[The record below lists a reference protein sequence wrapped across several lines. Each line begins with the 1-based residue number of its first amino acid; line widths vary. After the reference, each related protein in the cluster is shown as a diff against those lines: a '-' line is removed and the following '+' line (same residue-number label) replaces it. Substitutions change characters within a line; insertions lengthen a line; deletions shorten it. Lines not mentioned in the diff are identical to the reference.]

1 MPDHAAPPPDDWRPT
16 APVAVLRRRAALL
29 RELRAFFDDAGC
41 VEVETPLLSRDIC
54 VDAWLD
60 PFVVPAGSDDPGP
73 PRFLQ
78 TSPEF
83 AMKRLMAAGANAI
96 YQVTRSFRRGEVGAR
111 HNPEF
116 TIVEWYQAGSTLA
129 AQMDLVERLVNR
141 LSAAARG
148 HRPAADALPGAAPFH
163 RMSYDAA
170 FLEFAGQ
177 SVLDCPAPELPALA
191 RRLQVAV
198 PATLRPDDRDGW
210 LNLLLAAVVEPGL
223 AQLGGVFVYDYPAS
237 QAALARVRLGAAP
250 VAERFELYL
259 DGVEICNGYH
269 ELTDPAELRLRMEHQ
284 AQRRREA
291 GLSELPV
298 ESRLIAAMQAGLPD
312 CCGVALGFDR
322 LAMWCLGL
330 GALRDVLAFPFDIA

>member
-1 MPDHAAPPPDDWRPT
+1 M
-16 APVAVLRRRAALL
+16 AVLRRRAALL
-29 RELRAFFDDAGC
+29 RELRAFFDTAGC
-41 VEVETPLLSRDIC
+41 VEVETPLLSRDVC

-60 PFVVPAGSDDPGP
+60 PFVVPAGRDDPGP

-83 AMKRLMAAGANAI
+83 AMKRLMAAGAKAI

-116 TIVEWYQAGSTLA
+116 TIVEWYQAPSTLA
-129 AQMDLVERLVNR
+129 AQMDLVERLVIR
-141 LSAAARG
+141 LSAVARG
-148 HRPAADALPGAAPFH
+148 HSSPADALAGADRFH

-170 FLEFAGQ
+170 FREFAGQ
-177 SVLDCPAPELPALA
+177 SVLDRPTPELPALA
-191 RRLQVAV
+191 RRHQVAV
-198 PATLRPDDRDGW
+198 PATLGRDDRDGW

-223 AQLGGVFVYDYPAS
+223 AQRGGVFVYDYPAS
-237 QAALARVRLGAAP
+237 QAALARVRLGATP

-269 ELTDPAELRLRMEHQ
+269 ELTDPAELRLRVEHQ

-330 GALRDVLAFPFDIA
+330 GELRDVLAFPFDIA

>member
-1 MPDHAAPPPDDWRPT
+1 
-16 APVAVLRRRAALL
+16 VAVLQRRVML

-54 VDAWLD
+54 VEAWLD

-129 AQMDLVERLVNR
+129 AQMDLVERLV
-141 LSAAARG
+141 SDAAARG
-148 HRPAADALPGAAPFH
+148 DRPADALPGAALPQDVV
-163 RMSYDAA
+163 RRPSRARRPVRVG
-170 FLEFAGQ
+170 LPRAGT
-177 SVLDCPAPELPALA
+177 PAPAAPGC
-191 RRLQVAV
+191 V

-223 AQLGGVFVYDYPAS
+223 AHLGAFSCTTPAS
-237 QAALARVRLGAAP
+237 QAALARVRLAP
-250 VAERFELYL
+250 HRS
-259 DGVEICNGYH
+259 
-269 ELTDPAELRLRMEHQ
+269 RMVRVVS
-284 AQRRREA
+284 RRR
-291 GLSELPV
+291 
-298 ESRLIAAMQAGLPD
+298 
-312 CCGVALGFDR
+312 
-322 LAMWCLGL
+322 
-330 GALRDVLAFPFDIA
+330 